1 MDQTFNKVASDI
13 DAAFAKIDAAV
24 GLHRSQIKKLEEEY
38 KQIGLAQGTSI
49 DANKGGY
56 QTDRQQAIAGEM
68 RVRRQLIKEAED
80 AADELRKHEVILE
93 NVRKKT
99 EESAKAYQT
108 LQSRIRE
115 LKEEMARLV
124 SQGIDQ
130 QSEAYK
136 SLANELGQLKK
147 VQTDIAQQGKIL
159 SSDQAGFQ
167 GVLQGLS
174 GLAGGLSAAIG
185 AVSLFAGENE
195 DLQKVMTKVQSVIAI
210 TIGLEQV
217 SQALNKNGAFILH
230 TVRKVK
236 ELLTAA
242 ELKFA
247 TALGISNVAA
257 QALMGTLTLGLS
269 VAITGAIVLIDRI
282 ITKNREAKEAQEEF
296 SNAVVEGAYKPIA
309 KIEQL
314 SQSYR
319 ALGDDMKAKEKF
331 IKDNKKAF
339 EELGVSI
346 RSVSDAENLLINNK
360 EAFIS
365 AQIAKAKA
373 AVYFKEAEE
382 EVKNLIKLERELE
395 KLKPTK
401 EQSIPRGMHMV
412 TVTVVNPEYEKKKKE
427 VEKANSKL
435 RELFDLSA
443 KEEKNAFIKLKNASI
458 GAINDYDEGTVRAI
472 NQAIQSK
479 EEELNNLIPQS
490 DEWKQKLKEI
500 EDLRKLIENPTK
512 ESAPK
517 GNLKDP
523 FIEKL
528 KKRKEEYEHFNKAI
542 NSTNEG
548 VRKEA
553 VSKFSDLQALIS
565 VRAAM

>member
-1 MDQTFNKVASDI
+1 M
-13 DAAFAKIDAAV
+13 
-24 GLHRSQIKKLEEEY
+24 
-38 KQIGLAQGTSI
+38 
-49 DANKGGY
+49 
-56 QTDRQQAIAGEM
+56 
-68 RVRRQLIKEAED
+68 
-80 AADELRKHEVILE
+80 
-93 NVRKKT
+93 
-99 EESAKAYQT
+99 
-108 LQSRIRE
+108 
-115 LKEEMARLV
+115 
-124 SQGIDQ
+124 
-130 QSEAYK
+130 
-136 SLANELGQLKK
+136 
-147 VQTDIAQQGKIL
+147 
-159 SSDQAGFQ
+159 
-167 GVLQGLS
+167 
-174 GLAGGLSAAIG
+174 
-185 AVSLFAGENE
+185 FAGENE

-257 QALMGTLTLGLS
+257 QALMATLTLGLS

-443 KEEKNAFIKLKNASI
+443 KEGI
-458 GAINDYDEGTVRAI
+458 Y
-472 NQAIQSK
+472 
-479 EEELNNLIPQS
+479 
-490 DEWKQKLKEI
+490 
-500 EDLRKLIENPTK
+500 
-512 ESAPK
+512 
-517 GNLKDP
+517 
-523 FIEKL
+523 
-528 KKRKEEYEHFNKAI
+528 
-542 NSTNEG
+542 
-548 VRKEA
+548 
-553 VSKFSDLQALIS
+553 
-565 VRAAM
+565 